1 MNYNIIAYSVFII
14 LIILIIVYV
23 GNYFYRNGRIFILG
37 LFKENEAMTDAV
49 NKILLI
55 AYYLFNIGYAFVK
68 LRSWERL
75 RDIEHIISS
84 VSFNM
89 GLLIFILAVT
99 HYFNMYVIYT
109 LSKSKTILF
118 THKAFQL

>member
-1 MNYNIIAYSVFII
+1 MNYNIVAYLIFIS
-14 LIILIIVYV
+14 LMVLIIVYA
-23 GNYFYRNGRIFILG
+23 GNYFYRNGRIFILE
-37 LFKENEAMTDAV
+37 LFKGNAAMTDAV

-68 LRSWERL
+68 LRSWGKL
-75 RDIEHIISS
+75 GDIES
-84 VSFNM
+84 VFSTVSINM

-118 THKAFQL
+118 THKTFQL

>member
-1 MNYNIIAYSVFII
+1 MNYNIIAYFIFI
-14 LIILIIVYV
+14 LLMILIIVYA
-23 GNYFYRNGRIFILG
+23 GNYFYRNGRVFMLG
-37 LFKENEAMTDAV
+37 VFKGNESMTDAV

-68 LRSWERL
+68 LRSWEKL
-75 RDIEHIISS
+75 TDVENIISS
-84 VSFNM
+84 VSFKM
-89 GLLIFILAVT
+89 GLLVFVLAIT

-118 THKAFQL
+118 THKTFQL